1 MHLRVLR
8 GEGPQTVHVDGVAR
22 RAAPWW
28 DDHASGA
35 ECAAV
40 LGNHTKQMV
49 RHVARARAPVRLG
62 AIGLP
67 RRVVMLGLVMSI

>member
-1 MHLRVLR
+1 
-8 GEGPQTVHVDGVAR
+8 VDGVAR
-22 RAAPWW
+22 RAAPRW